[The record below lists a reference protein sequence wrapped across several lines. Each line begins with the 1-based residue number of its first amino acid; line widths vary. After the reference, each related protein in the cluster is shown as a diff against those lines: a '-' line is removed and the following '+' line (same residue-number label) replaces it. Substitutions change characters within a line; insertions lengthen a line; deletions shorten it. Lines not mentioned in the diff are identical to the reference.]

1 MEEYCT
7 QEPHWD
13 VLVDLDALATTE
25 SEDWI
30 WQGAHVR
37 PGDDR
42 AILRLS
48 RGGSDAV
55 VLREFDLTARALV
68 LDGFTAPE
76 AKGGIAWLD
85 LDLLLLS
92 SALGEDM
99 ATNSGYA
106 RTVRLWRRGQSPFD
120 APVIHEVPATFMAV
134 SAELDRESEDERVV
148 FVERITF
155 IDTVYRLGD
164 RHGAGEALDRPTD
177 AWVAWQRGWVAVRT
191 RTPWEV
197 DGVTHVPD
205 TVLGL
210 RLAAFLA
217 GDRRFTV
224 LFTPG
229 DRRTL
234 QGFFWSDGK
243 LVLSILDELAPVFE
257 VLSPEGGWERT
268 TLATLPKLGVVAVWP
283 LDQEEIEQDG
293 TLLINAQDPLTPPTL
308 LRLGES
314 LAQPTVLRQ
323 APRAFSAPEA
333 VVNATRLIRP
343 TTRTSPL
350 LSGATG
356 RGAKRHRAAPGDPGD
371 VIRKV
376 KDCPHRIAVSFRR
389 MAGSG
394 PRPIIDRVAPEA
406 PGLGLSP
413 AGLEDGLGL
422 DRPACGHRD
431 QWASGSSR
439 SGSSRS
445 TSSNASASSSQASMA
460 VRASM
465 PALLYCQRSD
475 RWSKASCRAWAMVSI
490 CLRRS
495 AIAAL

>member
-1 MEEYCT
+1 
-7 QEPHWD
+7 
-13 VLVDLDALATTE
+13 
-25 SEDWI
+25 
-30 WQGAHVR
+30 
-37 PGDDR
+37 
-42 AILRLS
+42 
-48 RGGSDAV
+48 
-55 VLREFDLTARALV
+55 
-68 LDGFTAPE
+68 
-76 AKGGIAWLD
+76 
-85 LDLLLLS
+85 
-92 SALGEDM
+92 
-99 ATNSGYA
+99 
-106 RTVRLWRRGQSPFD
+106 
-120 APVIHEVPATFMAV
+120 MAV

-148 FVERITF
+148 FVERTTF

-257 VLSPEGGWERT
+257 VLSPEGGWKRT

-293 TLLINAQDPLTPPTL
+293 TLLVNAQDPLTPPTL
-308 LRLGES
+308 LRLDES

-333 VVNATRLIRP
+333 VV
-343 TTRTSPL
+343 S
-350 LSGATG
+350 
-356 RGAKRHRAAPGDPGD
+356 RHEAFSTDGE
-371 VIRKV
+371 
-376 KDCPHRIAVSFRR
+376 RIPYIQV
-389 MAGSG
+389 G
-394 PRPIIDRVAPEA
+394 
-406 PGLGLSP
+406 P
-413 AGLEDGLGL
+413 AGLTGDAPVHLTGYGGFKVASLPYYRGIIGKLWLERGGTTVVANIRGGGEFGTRWHEAGRRAGKILSHDDFAAVAADLVRRGVT
-422 DRPACGHRD
+422 RPARIAAEGGSNGGLLIANMLVRYPRALRRTVLHDPADRYAPLLKAAWPGRVGWQSMATRTIRRTGRLSVASPPTRLLSPLSLIPRSCLPHRD
-431 QWASGSSR
+431 ETIASIPDTRARWRPSCSH
-439 SGSSRS
+439 SATTHIS
-445 TSSNASASSSQASMA
+445 TN
-460 VRASM
+460 
-465 PALLYCQRSD
+465 PQRV
-475 RWSKASCRAWAMVSI
+475 AMVTAKTIWKWRPSP
-490 CLRRS
+490 RS
-495 AIAAL
+495 EWRSYSTISVGIFSDMRVRERQLKKRHVRDSTCIGAALSEG